1 VRVSV
6 LLIPLLLLASPALAV
21 PGPPPG
27 WSVAGK
33 TPDDYLFG
41 TDPAPGASG
50 KQAAYIKARPEAATG
65 SWGMLIQCIKPD
77 NYIGQRLRFA
87 ARVKTVNASAA
98 QLFMRVDG
106 GPLVDGRPSRMLGF
120 YNMMDRPVRGTTDW
134 QNEDVVLDVPVGS
147 LRICYGVT
155 LNGGRGE
162 AWADGLS
169 LTKVGQEVPV
179 SRFPPPPPPSATP
192 TNLGF
197 ER

>member
-1 VRVSV
+1 MRIAV
-6 LLIPLLLLASPALAV
+6 LVPLLLLATPVLAV

-33 TPDDYLFG
+33 TPDAYLFG

-50 KQAAYIKARPEAATG
+50 KQAAYIKARPEASDD

-87 ARVKTVNASAA
+87 ARLKTVNASAA

-106 GPLVDGRPSRMLGF
+106 GPLVEGRPSKMLGF
-120 YNMMDRPVRGTTDW
+120 YNMMDRPLRGTADW
-134 QNEDVVLDVPVGS
+134 QTADVVLDVPVGS

-169 LTKVGQEVPV
+169 LTKVGKEIAV
-179 SRFPPPPPPSATP
+179 SKFPPPPPPSTMP

-197 ER
+197 DR